1 MQYWESKV
9 NRHWPSH
16 QGGKW
21 QEDDVQIRLY
31 GPKRCPFLFWGA
43 CGGGGGGGDGI
54 DEEVVVDLK
63 C

>member
-1 MQYWESKV
+1 M

-31 GPKRCPFLFWGA
+31 GPKRCLFFFFFFGA
-43 CGGGGGGGDGI
+43 PGGGGCG
-54 DEEVVVDLK
+54 VVGMGLMK
-63 C
+63 R